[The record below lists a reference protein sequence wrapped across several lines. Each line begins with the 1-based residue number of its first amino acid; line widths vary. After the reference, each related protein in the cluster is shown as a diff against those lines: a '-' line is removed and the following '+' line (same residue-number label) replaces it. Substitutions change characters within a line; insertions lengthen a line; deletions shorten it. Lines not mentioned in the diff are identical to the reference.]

1 MEEQPNLIY
10 ESFLVNDRKD
20 SYHIP
25 TVVDDYSFSEVRNSF
40 SPVNIEETWPKT
52 DIDCSLGHVPALFN
66 DSEEEWGFE
75 FDNSFKSWI
84 GPAICDSLHEFQQFE
99 CPLSANY
106 AKNEIKYFS
115 KLAPDSPSP
124 IWKGAPK
131 TTNKSSFGSANTT
144 QAQPKIYGYIIDVI
158 EHGMRTQSTRAG
170 RPKQEFDTSPGTVRA
185 FYEDYVGT
193 LQELIENNYSQKRS
207 DTFRN
212 TIFSYL
218 KKLPIKLRE
227 MSCSI
232 SEPKSRKLS
241 IFLDAFLTP
250 FVTCFTPYFDIS
262 TVPES
267 KVEMFLYFI
276 CICYPEDKWNKIL
289 NVIYQEDSMPKE
301 KIERIKKI
309 LCMRKGKSKKDI
321 TQFILANPCF
331 QLYNDKIL
339 QQLSHDSFDEQA
351 SLMVKDFILHPE
363 K

>member
-10 ESFLVNDRKD
+10 ESFLVNDRRG

-25 TVVDDYSFSEVRNSF
+25 TVVDDYSFSEIRNSL
-40 SPVNIEETWPKT
+40 SPANIEETCPKT
-52 DIDCSLGHVPALFN
+52 DLDYSLGHVPALF
-66 DSEEEWGFE
+66 DYSDDDWGIGL
-75 FDNSFKSWI
+75 DNSFKSWL
-84 GPAICDSLHEFQQFE
+84 GPALSDSLHEIEQFE
-99 CPLSANY
+99 CPLSAND
-106 AKNEIKYFS
+106 AKNDLKYFYN
-115 KLAPDSPSP
+115 LAPDSPP
-124 IWKGAPK
+124 LVGKGELK

-144 QAQPKIYGYIIDVI
+144 QSQPKIYEYILDVI
-158 EHGMRTQSTRAG
+158 EQGIKSPSTRAG
-170 RPKQEFDTSPGTVRA
+170 RPKQEFDTSPGTVKA
-185 FYEDYVGT
+185 FYEEYVRT

-262 TVPES
+262 NVQVS

-276 CICYPEDKWNKIL
+276 CICYPEDKCNKIL
-289 NVIYQEDSMPKE
+289 NVIYQEDSLSKE

-309 LCMRKGKSKKDI
+309 LSMRKGKSKKDI
-321 TQFILANPCF
+321 TQFIQANPCF